1 MDSMDSEESAFV
13 RKVLMMALV
22 GMKDDFS
29 PAMIFD
35 ITVLGD
41 DMDLE
46 ERRSAY
52 QKDLCTTVIHRHPIL
67 PNHDQLLVLQQH

>member
-22 GMKDDFS
+22 GMRADFS

-35 ITVLGD
+35 ITVLDD

-46 ERRSAY
+46 EHRSAF
-52 QKDLCTTVIHRHPIL
+52 QKDL
-67 PNHDQLLVLQQH
+67 